1 MQTLRGE
8 NMQYSIS
15 NWIYA
20 TEDLEKSLQRL
31 VKYKYEAVELEGEPD
46 KEKYEPK
53 KVKKMLKKYG
63 LEVSSIAG
71 MYLWKEEIKR
81 DLASSDKKIREQT
94 IVYLFKCIDYAY
106 LVGAK
111 LVIVVP
117 AAVSKLAPSLSKKED
132 WKNSVKA
139 VQEVAKYAEKKD
151 ILLAIEP
158 INRYETYL
166 VNSVQDALYYAREVN
181 SSHVKIMSDTFHMNI
196 EERDIPEAIRIA
208 GSNLIN
214 VHIADSNRCSV
225 GRGHINFKE
234 LIKALKEINY
244 QYALTLEPL
253 PPVSDPYLA
262 LEGGVSENIFD
273 QYAAESIMGLKYFE
287 RIT

>member
-1 MQTLRGE
+1 
-8 NMQYSIS
+8 MQYSIS
-15 NWIYA
+15 NWIYS
-20 TEDLEKSLQRL
+20 TEDLEKSLKRL
-31 VKYKYEAVELEGEPD
+31 AKYEYDAVELEGEPD

-53 KVKKMLKKYG
+53 KVKKMLRQYG
-63 LEVSSIAG
+63 LKVSSIAG

-94 IVYLFKCIDYAY
+94 IIYLFKCIDYAQ
-106 LVGAK
+106 LMGAK

-166 VNSVQDALYYAREVN
+166 VNSIQDALYYACEVN
-181 SSHVKIMSDTFHMNI
+181 SSHVKIMADTFHMNI

-208 GSNLIN
+208 GNNLIN
-214 VHIADSNRCSV
+214 VHIADSNRRSV
-225 GRGHINFKE
+225 GRGHINFKA

>member
-1 MQTLRGE
+1 
-8 NMQYSIS
+8 MQYSIS

-20 TEDLEKSLQRL
+20 TEDLEKSFQRL
-31 VKYKYEAVELEGEPD
+31 AKYKYDAVELEGEPD

-53 KVKKMLKKYG
+53 KVKKMLQQYG

-94 IVYLFKCIDYAY
+94 IIYLFKCIDYAQ
-106 LVGAK
+106 LMGAK

-166 VNSVQDALYYAREVN
+166 VNSVQDALGYAREVN
-181 SSHVKIMSDTFHMNI
+181 SSHVKIMADTFHMNI

-208 GSNLIN
+208 GNNLIN

-225 GRGHINFKE
+225 GRGHINFKA

-273 QYAAESIMGLKYFE
+273 QYA
-287 RIT
+287 

>member
-1 MQTLRGE
+1 
-8 NMQYSIS
+8 MQYSIS

-20 TEDLEKSLQRL
+20 TEDLEKSFQRL
-31 VKYKYEAVELEGEPD
+31 AKYEYDAVELEGEPD
-46 KEKYEPK
+46 KEKYKPK
-53 KVKKMLKKYG
+53 KVKKMLQQYG
-63 LEVSSIAG
+63 LKVSSIAG

-94 IVYLFKCIDYAY
+94 IEYLFRCIDYAQSM
-106 LVGAK
+106 GAK
-111 LVIVVP
+111 LVIIVP
-117 AAVSKLAPSLSKKED
+117 AAVSKLTPSLSKKED

-166 VNSVQDALYYAREVN
+166 VNSIQDALYYAREVN
-181 SSHVKIMSDTFHMNI
+181 SSHVKIMADTFHMNI

-208 GSNLIN
+208 GNNLIN

-225 GRGHINFKE
+225 GRGHINFKA
-234 LIKALKEINY
+234 LIKALKGINY

-262 LEGGVSENIFD
+262 LAGGVSENIFD

-287 RIT
+287 RITY

>member
-1 MQTLRGE
+1 
-8 NMQYSIS
+8 MQYSIS

-31 VKYKYEAVELEGEPD
+31 AKYKYDAVELEGEPD

-53 KVKKMLKKYG
+53 KVKKMLQQYG
-63 LEVSSIAG
+63 LKVSSIAG

-94 IVYLFKCIDYAY
+94 IIYLFKCIDYAQ
-106 LVGAK
+106 LMGAK

-166 VNSVQDALYYAREVN
+166 VNSVQDALGYACEVN
-181 SSHVKIMSDTFHMNI
+181 SSHVKIMADTFHMNI

-208 GSNLIN
+208 GNNLIN

-225 GRGHINFKE
+225 GRGHINFKA

-262 LEGGVSENIFD
+262 LEGGVSENIFN

-287 RIT
+287 LIT

>member
-1 MQTLRGE
+1 
-8 NMQYSIS
+8 MQYSIS
-15 NWIYA
+15 NWIYV
-20 TEDLEKSLQRL
+20 TEDLETSLQRL
-31 VKYKYEAVELEGEPD
+31 AKYEYDAIELEGEPD

-53 KVKKMLKKYG
+53 KVKKMLQQYG
-63 LEVSSIAG
+63 LKVSSIAG
-71 MYLWKEEIKR
+71 MYLWREEIKR

-94 IVYLFKCIDYAY
+94 IMYLFKCIDYAQ
-106 LVGAK
+106 LMGAK

-181 SSHVKIMSDTFHMNI
+181 STHVKIMADTFHMNI
-196 EERDIPEAIRIA
+196 EERDIPEVIRIA
-208 GSNLIN
+208 GNNLIN

-225 GRGHINFKE
+225 GRGHINFKA

-253 PPVSDPYLA
+253 PPVSDPYLV
-262 LEGGVSENIFD
+262 LEGGISEDIFD

-287 RIT
+287 LIT

>member
-1 MQTLRGE
+1 
-8 NMQYSIS
+8 
-15 NWIYA
+15 
-20 TEDLEKSLQRL
+20 
-31 VKYKYEAVELEGEPD
+31 
-46 KEKYEPK
+46 
-53 KVKKMLKKYG
+53 
-63 LEVSSIAG
+63 

-94 IVYLFKCIDYAY
+94 IEYLFRCIDYAQ
-106 LVGAK
+106 LIGAK

-117 AAVSKLAPSLSKKED
+117 AAVSKLAPSLNKKED

-166 VNSVQDALYYAREVN
+166 VNSIQDALYYAREVN
-181 SSHVKIMSDTFHMNI
+181 SSHVKIMADTFHMNI
-196 EERDIPEAIRIA
+196 EERDIPEAIRMA
-208 GSNLIN
+208 GNNLIN

-225 GRGHINFKE
+225 GRGHINFKA

-262 LEGGVSENIFD
+262 LKGGVSGNIFD

-287 RIT
+287 SIT

>member
-1 MQTLRGE
+1 
-8 NMQYSIS
+8 MQYSVS

-31 VKYKYEAVELEGEPD
+31 TKYKYDAVELEGEPD

-53 KVKKMLKKYG
+53 KVKKMLQQYG

-71 MYLWKEEIKR
+71 MYQWKEEIKR
-81 DLASSDKKIREQT
+81 DLASSDKMIREQT
-94 IVYLFKCIDYAY
+94 IEYLFKCIDYAQ
-106 LVGAK
+106 LMNAK
-111 LVIVVP
+111 LIIVVP
-117 AAVSKLAPSLSKKED
+117 AAVSKTAPSLSKKED
-132 WKNSVKA
+132 WKNSVEA
-139 VQEVAKYAEKKD
+139 VREVAKYAEKKD

-166 VNSVQDALYYAREVN
+166 VNSVQDALCYSREVN
-181 SSHVKIMSDTFHMNI
+181 SSHVKIMVDTFHMNI

-208 GSNLIN
+208 GNNLIN

-225 GRGHINFKE
+225 GRGHINFKAI
-234 LIKALKEINY
+234 IKALKEINY

>member
-1 MQTLRGE
+1 
-8 NMQYSIS
+8 MQYSIS

-31 VKYKYEAVELEGEPD
+31 AKYKYDAVELEGEPD

-53 KVKKMLKKYG
+53 KVKKMLQQYG
-63 LEVSSIAG
+63 LKVSSIAG
-71 MYLWKEEIKR
+71 MYLWEEEIKR

-94 IVYLFKCIDYAY
+94 IIYLFKCIDYAQ
-106 LVGAK
+106 LMGAK
-111 LVIVVP
+111 LVIIVP
-117 AAVSKLAPSLSKKED
+117 AAVSKLTPSLSKKED

-166 VNSVQDALYYAREVN
+166 VNSIQDALCYACEVN
-181 SSHVKIMSDTFHMNI
+181 SSHVKIMADTFHMNI
-196 EERDIPEAIRIA
+196 EERDIQEAIRIA
-208 GSNLIN
+208 GNNLIN

-225 GRGHINFKE
+225 GRGHINFKA

-262 LEGGVSENIFD
+262 LEGGVSGNIFD

-287 RIT
+287 LIT

>member
-1 MQTLRGE
+1 
-8 NMQYSIS
+8 MQYSIS

-20 TEDLEKSLQRL
+20 MEDLEKSLQRL
-31 VKYKYEAVELEGEPD
+31 AKYEYGAVELEGEPD

-53 KVKKMLKKYG
+53 KVKKMLRQYK

-94 IVYLFKCIDYAY
+94 IIYLFKCIDYAR
-106 LVGAK
+106 LMGAK

-117 AAVSKLAPSLSKKED
+117 AAVSKLAPSLSREED

-139 VQEVAKYAEKKD
+139 VREVAKYAEKKD

-166 VNSVQDALYYAREVN
+166 VNSIQDALYYAREVN
-181 SSHVKIMSDTFHMNI
+181 SSHVKIMADTFHMNI
-196 EERDIPEAIRIA
+196 EERDIPEAIRMA
-208 GSNLIN
+208 GNNLIN

-225 GRGHINFKE
+225 GRGHINFKA
-234 LIKALKEINY
+234 LIKVLKEINY

-253 PPVSDPYLA
+253 PPVSDPYIA

-287 RIT
+287 LIT

>member
-1 MQTLRGE
+1 
-8 NMQYSIS
+8 MQYSIS

-31 VKYKYEAVELEGEPD
+31 AKYQYDAVELEGEPD

-53 KVKKMLKKYG
+53 KVKKMLQQYG
-63 LEVSSIAG
+63 LKVSSIAG

-81 DLASSDKKIREQT
+81 DLASSDNKIREQT
-94 IVYLFKCIDYAY
+94 IVYLFKCIDYAQ
-106 LVGAK
+106 LMGAK

-117 AAVSKLAPSLSKKED
+117 AAVSKLTPSLSKKED

-166 VNSVQDALYYAREVN
+166 VNSIQDALYYAREVN
-181 SSHVKIMSDTFHMNI
+181 STHVKIMADTFHMNI

-208 GSNLIN
+208 GNNLIN

-225 GRGHINFKE
+225 GRGHINFKA

-262 LEGGVSENIFD
+262 LEGGISENIFD

-287 RIT
+287 SIIY

>member
-1 MQTLRGE
+1 MK
-8 NMQYSIS
+8 YSVS

-31 VKYKYEAVELEGEPD
+31 ARYKYDAVELEGEPD
-46 KEKYEPK
+46 NEKYEPK
-53 KVKKMLKKYG
+53 KVKTILKKYG

-71 MYLWKEEIKR
+71 MYLWKEGIKR

-94 IVYLFKCIDYAY
+94 IAYLIKCIDYAK
-106 LVGAK
+106 LISAK

-166 VNSVQDALYYAREVN
+166 VNSIQDALCYAREVN
-181 SSHVKIMSDTFHMNI
+181 SSQVKIMADTFHMNI

-208 GSNLIN
+208 GNNLIN

-225 GRGHINFKE
+225 GRGHINFKA

-253 PPVSDPYLA
+253 PPVSDPYLV

-287 RIT
+287 QIS